1 MCDVLPEAL
10 PIKRPIP
17 NNLMPFIAQV
27 AVGRRPELAIFGDD
41 YPTEDGT
48 CVRDYLHVMD
58 LAAGHVASL
67 ASLEQAGV
75 HLIQLGH
82 RAGRLGSGDGQDLR
96 AGDRPASAVSRCPT
110 ARRRSCR
117 FLGRCRQGRARARG
131 DVARY
136 LALAGAK
143 PAGLWRRL
151 SWPLPLMI
159 STAPG
164 PLDWAPCVWGGNNG
178 SLSAP
183 SPKRRTGSEERS
195 HRVAGR
201 LLNACLSPNM
211 SQIAANIGDAI

>member
-75 HLIQLGH
+75 HLYNLGTGQGVSVLEMV
-82 RAGRLGSGDGQDLR
+82 RTFELATGQRVPYRVAPRRDGDLAAFWADAGKAERGLEAMLR
-96 AGDRPASAVSRCPT
+96 DT
-110 ARRRSCR
+110 
-117 FLGRCRQGRARARG
+117 
-131 DVARY
+131 
-136 LALAGAK
+136 
-143 PAGLWRRL
+143 WR
-151 SWPLPLMI
+151 WQ
-159 STAPG
+159 
-164 PLDWAPCVWGGNNG
+164 
-178 SLSAP
+178 
-183 SPKRRTGSEERS
+183 ERS
-195 HRVAGR
+195 PQGYGAG
-201 LLNACLSPNM
+201 
-211 SQIAANIGDAI
+211 